1 MLKTIGSW
9 VNNAEDRLSEKID
22 LYRDIVVSPDKTDPF
37 KCAHDNYIDSYIAQL
52 KSPVKYYI
60 MLLNKTFSIFHCNIR
75 SLEKNKSLLH
85 DFLTTVKTMPESR
98 INENISESRINENTS
113 IETKPLRKKGAK

>member
-22 LYRDIVVSPDKTDPF
+22 LYRDIVASPDKTDPF

-85 DFLTTVKTMPESR
+85 DFLTTVKTMPD
-98 INENISESRINENTS
+98 IVTISESRINENTS